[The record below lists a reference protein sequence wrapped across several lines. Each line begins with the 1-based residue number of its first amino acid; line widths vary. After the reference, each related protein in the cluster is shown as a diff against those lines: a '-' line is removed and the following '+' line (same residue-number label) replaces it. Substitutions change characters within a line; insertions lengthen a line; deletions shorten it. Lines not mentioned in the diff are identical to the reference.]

1 MNASKGIGR
10 LGVIYFKCGSWTPP
24 PPEPEPTPEVP
35 DVVEPDVEEG
45 ATTDNEDVAYS
56 PNPNDYADGTREEG
70 KDEEEEEE
78 SLNDDDNDTG
88 MADE

>member
-1 MNASKGIGR
+1 M
-10 LGVIYFKCGSWTPP
+10 
-24 PPEPEPTPEVP
+24 
-35 DVVEPDVEEG
+35 EEE
-45 ATTDNEDVAYS
+45 ATIDNEDVPVT
-56 PNPNDYADGTREEG
+56 PNEKDNADGTREEG